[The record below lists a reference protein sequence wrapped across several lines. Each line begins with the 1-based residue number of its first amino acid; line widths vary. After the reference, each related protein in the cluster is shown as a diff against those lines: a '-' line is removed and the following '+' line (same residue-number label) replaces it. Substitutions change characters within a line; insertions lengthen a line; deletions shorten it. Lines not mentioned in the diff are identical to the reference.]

1 MTFSFWSSAFT
12 AQTQRLALPT
22 IADIKAMAIASFTA
36 SSIAHVS
43 ISTEAFQI
51 PNILSTP
58 QEFQTLSLNDST
70 QEASLIDNITKARRM
85 NAVIDTTLKD
95 ITSTDFN
102 KTTRESNIV
111 DNCKDTTQSTDAQA
125 TAPLIIEDN
134 KPAQVVEVSHQ
145 DDLINNIDTITDDN
159 RDVTSRI
166 ADEELFT
173 SSENEKHIYQHAL
186 HETDIIEVDSSKG
199 HVYHHILPI
208 IDIVEINSSMAP
220 KITDV
225 ADIDD
230 MGVSASSIGYDFERF
245 LGEDKMKWVHAVTN
259 QPELCH
265 SISETKKQAIEAT
278 KQSIPVSKATA
289 SDNKLLTNKKTE
301 NINSEKV
308 VDTEVVFLRHSR
320 RLSNDTTSST
330 ETDNTADSNASRAT
344 TPDTPETVYFTPDTN
359 KVDNKFDDPAPANIN
374 ELKQAEERHS
384 SLATVDASS
393 FDNIYNYSHLSP
405 SHLEVSLI
413 MERLDRNCRYV
424 QMTCGYWYA
433 LEDDDEIRPMPKAE
447 YQEFIQWTRQTS
459 VVTRDDFDKK
469 QQADAEEGG
478 QDGFDDLDYYPPIE
492 LIDRVEPADDQAT
505 TGIELL
511 SSTDLADDYED
522 EDDYHSSN
530 PLAAWESTLAVWKD
544 PEDLDDDDWGVIGLF
559 NHPDGQ
565 KQIVIG
571 NDEQVYWM
579 NKGMFRLL
587 DAHELDQFNR
597 WRDGEEDAFDEVEGK
612 REPKTWVRAVL
623 GKRRNTN
630 KWYAWSLEMES
641 IEEVEEVGEVYEI
654 W

>member
-36 SSIAHVS
+36 SSVAHVS
-43 ISTEAFQI
+43 ISTRAFQI
-51 PNILSTP
+51 PNILNTP
-58 QEFQTLSLNDST
+58 QEFQTLSLIDSR
-70 QEASLIDNITKARRM
+70 QEGGLIDNITKARRT
-85 NAVIDTTLKD
+85 NAIIDATIKH
-95 ITSTDFN
+95 ITSTDVN
-102 KTTRESNIV
+102 KTTAESNIV

-125 TAPLIIEDN
+125 AAPFIVEDN
-134 KPAQVVEVSHQ
+134 KSAEEVEVSHQ
-145 DDLINNIDTITDDN
+145 DDLIHNVDTITNDN
-159 RDVTSRI
+159 RDATSHI

-173 SSENEKHIYQHAL
+173 GEKNEKHVYQH
-186 HETDIIEVDSSKG
+186 V
-199 HVYHHILPI
+199 LPI

-245 LGEDKMKWVHAVTN
+245 LREDKMKWVHAVAN
-259 QPELCH
+259 EPELCH
-265 SISETKKQAIEAT
+265 SISKTKKQAIDPST
-278 KQSIPVSKATA
+278 PVNKVTA
-289 SDNKLLTNKKTE
+289 FDIKLFTEKKTE
-301 NINSEKV
+301 KISSEKV
-308 VDTEVVFLRHSR
+308 VDTGIAFLHHNR
-320 RLSNDTTSST
+320 RLSNDTNSST
-330 ETDNTADSNASRAT
+330 ETDNTTDSATSTAT
-344 TPDTPETVYFTPDTN
+344 TPDTPETVYSTPDTN
-359 KVDNKFDDPAPANIN
+359 KVNNKFDDPALANIN
-374 ELKQAEERHS
+374 ELKQAEESRS
-384 SLATVDASS
+384 SPATLDTSS
-393 FDNIYNYSHLSP
+393 FDNMYNYSHLSP
-405 SHLEVSLI
+405 SELEVTLI
-413 MERLDRNCRYV
+413 MELLDLNCRYV

-433 LEDDDEIRPMPKAE
+433 LDDDDEIRPMSKTE
-447 YQEFIQWTRQTS
+447 YQEFINWTSQTP

-478 QDGFDDLDYYPPIE
+478 QDGFDDDDWNTNQPIK
-492 LIDRVEPADDQAT
+492 LIDRTEPADYQAT

-511 SSTDLADDYED
+511 SSTDLADDFED
-522 EDDYHSSN
+522 EDDYRSPD

-544 PEDLDDDDWGVIGLF
+544 PEDLDEDWGVIGLF
-559 NHPDGQ
+559 NHPDGER
-565 KQIVIG
+565 QIVIG

-579 NKGMFRLL
+579 YEGMFRLL

-597 WRDGEEDAFDEVEGK
+597 WRDGDEFAFDERGAK

-641 IEEVEEVGEVYEI
+641 IEEVEEGEEVYEC

>member
-1 MTFSFWSSAFT
+1 M
-12 AQTQRLALPT
+12 
-22 IADIKAMAIASFTA
+22 
-36 SSIAHVS
+36 S

-320 RLSNDTTSST
+320 RLSN
-330 ETDNTADSNASRAT
+330 E
-344 TPDTPETVYFTPDTN
+344 
-359 KVDNKFDDPAPANIN
+359 
-374 ELKQAEERHS
+374 
-384 SLATVDASS
+384 
-393 FDNIYNYSHLSP
+393 
-405 SHLEVSLI
+405 
-413 MERLDRNCRYV
+413 
-424 QMTCGYWYA
+424 
-433 LEDDDEIRPMPKAE
+433 
-447 YQEFIQWTRQTS
+447 
-459 VVTRDDFDKK
+459 
-469 QQADAEEGG
+469 
-478 QDGFDDLDYYPPIE
+478 
-492 LIDRVEPADDQAT
+492 
-505 TGIELL
+505 
-511 SSTDLADDYED
+511 
-522 EDDYHSSN
+522 
-530 PLAAWESTLAVWKD
+530 
-544 PEDLDDDDWGVIGLF
+544 
-559 NHPDGQ
+559 
-565 KQIVIG
+565 
-571 NDEQVYWM
+571 
-579 NKGMFRLL
+579 
-587 DAHELDQFNR
+587 
-597 WRDGEEDAFDEVEGK
+597 
-612 REPKTWVRAVL
+612 
-623 GKRRNTN
+623 
-630 KWYAWSLEMES
+630 
-641 IEEVEEVGEVYEI
+641 
-654 W
+654 